1 MATAAA
7 TPTATPTAPSE
18 GRALAA
24 FGLIGWRWIS
34 RNPASAIAPI
44 LQPFIFLYFLS
55 LISPAGIF
63 PLEVLGAMLFTTQ
76 NIGSWVMGD
85 SATWRIELA
94 VQDMFVASPLGKVRY
109 LFGVAFSNLIA
120 AAPALIVL
128 AVLLDFSLPHAVS
141 WTAWLVLGGCLF
153 VVWILFSAIGVAISS
168 RLTSQREIWPVGN
181 LTFTVVGMLSPLY
194 YPLSYLPP
202 WWQKIAHFLPTT
214 YAALLVQSAFGI
226 TPAPPIAM
234 IEYAALLLA
243 LALVGTTLALRMYR
257 WRVS

>member
-1 MATAAA
+1 MATVSAD
-7 TPTATPTAPSE
+7 PVAPSE
-18 GRALAA
+18 GHALSA

-94 VQDMFVASPLGKVRY
+94 VQDMFVASPLGKIRY

-120 AAPALIVL
+120 AAPALVVL
-128 AVLLDFSLPHAVS
+128 AVLLEVSLPHAVP
-141 WTAWLVLGGCLF
+141 WTAWLILVGCLV

-181 LTFTVVGMLSPLY
+181 LTFTIVGMLSPLY

-202 WWQKIAHFLPTT
+202 WWQRVAHFLPST

-226 TPAPPIAM
+226 TPAPPTSM
-234 IEYAALLLA
+234 LEYAGLLLA
-243 LALVGTTLALRMYR
+243 LAVVGTAVALASYR
-257 WRVS
+257 WRAS